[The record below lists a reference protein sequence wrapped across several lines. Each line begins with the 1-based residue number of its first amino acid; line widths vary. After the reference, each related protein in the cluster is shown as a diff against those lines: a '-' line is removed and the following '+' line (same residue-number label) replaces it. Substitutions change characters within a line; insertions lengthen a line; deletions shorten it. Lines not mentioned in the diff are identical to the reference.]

1 VLDLDSHA
9 VVGEIAVGPQ
19 PETLLLTRDRKTLIV
34 SMRGTPARLAFVDTR
49 SLTVATVDLAGA
61 GSFGDLAAMSRNG
74 RLVYATFDRGATGVG
89 GVAVVDIRRRTVIDT
104 WDYPDVGRVHGVAF
118 SPDRP

>member
-1 VLDLDSHA
+1 
-9 VVGEIAVGPQ
+9 
-19 PETLLLTRDRKTLIV
+19 
-34 SMRGTPARLAFVDTR
+34 MRGTPARLAFVDTR